1 MRDEFKKRCRELG
14 VEWGMRLTNRTKAFR
29 AQETREVKG
38 RHYEHLAKTVK
49 IKCIFM
55 PLP

>member
-14 VEWGMRLTNRTKAFR
+14 VEWGMRLTNRKKAFR